1 MITIGP
7 ISDAG
12 VAVSYYEKDDYYS
25 AGGADPDAQGE
36 WFGEG
41 AARLGLSGAVDR
53 DDFKSLLE
61 GQLPDGQQLGTI
73 REAGG
78 PVEHRLGYD
87 LTFSAPKSVTLV
99 AELGGDKAVIE
110 AHQSA
115 VRTALG
121 WIESNIAATRVK
133 SSGEI
138 HREATGNLVI
148 ATFQHDTN
156 RNHDPQ
162 LHTHS
167 VVINATERDDGK
179 WRSLD
184 GKAFFES
191 QNAST
196 AVYRSAL
203 ALELQRLGY
212 QLETEGRDGSFEIAG
227 VSAQAIAEFS
237 TRRAEITASLK
248 ERGLGPEASSQAA
261 LMTRHAKT
269 VEDRAELAKEWDA
282 RAAAIGFDP
291 QTVIADARERGDQ
304 TNPLTAAESRK
315 ALQSAISRLSDQET
329 AFTHAN
335 LLAWTLAGAVGRLSV
350 SDAER
355 LIAAEKAAGRLH
367 DAQLGPQRGYVTL
380 SAVQQEERIQASMA
394 NGRDAVASVYP
405 ADEASR
411 VMADLPSRR
420 QREAEMARNAAL
432 WSGASA
438 ESVAKIRAGVL
449 NEGQTQAVEMIL
461 STSDR
466 IVGVLGRP
474 GTGKTFM
481 LGEARALLAERGFN
495 LVGMAMNAEAA
506 RQLESSAGIASH
518 TISRHQKTLG
528 EDAARLRSA
537 DPARAAEI
545 RATYAKQVWVVDE
558 ASQVNNQK
566 MRGLTTLAEKL
577 GARMVLV
584 GDPDQLGAIQAGKPF
599 ARMLAN
605 GMQHREMDEI
615 RRQADPR
622 HVSAIRD
629 VLAKDFGAALEKLA
643 PETREIADRSDRL
656 RAMVSAWSATGDAR
670 DSTLMLSAR
679 NTTRTELNDMARD
692 VLRSEGKLVGEKPAR
707 QLQSVYA
714 QRADTAIASTYRAGQ
729 TVQFPRALRSLGV
742 GAGAYAR
749 VESVDARIGLV
760 YLDVGGRRVSWVP
773 GQVAGGS
780 KIPPSIF
787 VERETTLAAGERITW
802 TKNDSGLGL
811 TNGQRLTVVS
821 TDERRMT
828 VLTEDG
834 RRVEV
839 DRGVQSGRHWEHG
852 YATTIYKSQGQTAS
866 QVLVDAASADKSLL
880 TQKAFLVAVSRQTE
894 GLTIYTDS
902 ASKLRDSVSERTGD
916 KLSALDSRISVPLSA
931 SASVSDATDR
941 VLAAAFRESDA
952 RREAERA
959 RAPIPVPAREQR
971 IPQPEIKRPV
981 ASRGL
986 DMER

>member
-1 MITIGP
+1 MMSIGKIT
-7 ISDAG
+7 DAG
-12 VAVSYYEKDDYYS
+12 VAVSYFEKDDYYS

-36 WFGEG
+36 WYGQG
-41 AARLGLSGAVDR
+41 AARLGLAGAVDR
-53 DDFKSLLE
+53 DEFKALLE
-61 GQLPDGQQLGTI
+61 GTLPDGQQLGTV

-78 PVEHRLGYD
+78 PVEHRPGYD
-87 LTFSAPKSVTLV
+87 LTFSAPKSVTLI

-110 AHQSA
+110 AHQRA
-115 VRTALG
+115 VRSALT
-121 WIESNIAATRVK
+121 WVESDVAATRVK

-138 HREATGNLVI
+138 RRENTGNLVI

-167 VVINATERDDGK
+167 VVINATQRDDGK

-191 QNAST
+191 QSAST

-227 VSAQAIAEFS
+227 VSPEAIAEFS
-237 TRRAEITASLK
+237 TRRAEIKASLK
-248 ERGLGPEASSQAA
+248 DRGLGPEASDQAA

-269 VEDRAELAKEWDA
+269 VEDRAALGKEWDA

-291 QTVIADARERGDQ
+291 QSVIAQARERGDQ
-304 TNPLTAAESRK
+304 TNPLSAAEARK
-315 ALQSAISRLSDQET
+315 ALQSAITRLSDQEA
-329 AFTHAN
+329 AFTHSN

-350 SDAER
+350 ADAEK

-380 SAVQQEERIQASMA
+380 SALQQEERIQTSLVA
-394 NGRDAVASVYP
+394 GRDAVPAVYS

-411 VMADLPSRR
+411 VLASLPERR
-420 QREAEMARNAAL
+420 QREADAAKNEAL
-432 WSGASA
+432 WRGESA
-438 ESVAKIRAGVL
+438 EAVAAIRSGVL
-449 NEGQTQAVEMIL
+449 NAGQAQAVQMIL
-461 STSDR
+461 SSQDR

-474 GTGKTFM
+474 GTGKTYM
-481 LGEARALLAERGFN
+481 LGEARQLLAEKGLN
-495 LVGMAMNAEAA
+495 MVGMAMNAEAA
-506 RQLESSAGIASH
+506 RQLSSSAGIESH
-518 TISRHQKTLG
+518 TISRHLKALG

-545 RATYAKQVWVVDE
+545 RSAYAKQVWVVDE

-577 GARMVLV
+577 GARLVLV

-615 RRQADPR
+615 RRQSDPR
-622 HVSAIRD
+622 HVAAIRD
-629 VLAKDFGAALEKLA
+629 VLSKDFGSAMEKLA

-656 RAMVSAWSATGDAR
+656 RAMVSAWSASGDAR

-679 NTTRTELNDMARD
+679 NQTRTELNEMARD
-692 VLRSEGKLVGEKPAR
+692 VLRSESKLVGEQPAR

-714 QRADTAIASTYRAGQ
+714 QRADTALATTYRPGQ
-729 TVQFPRALRSLGV
+729 TVLFPRALKSLGV
-742 GAGAYAR
+742 GAGEYAR
-749 VESVDARIGLV
+749 VESVNGRDGIV
-760 YLDVGGRRVSWVP
+760 YLDVGGRRVPWAP
-773 GQVAGGS
+773 GLVAGGA
-780 KIPPSIF
+780 KMPPSIF
-787 VERETTLAAGERITW
+787 VERETSLAAGERITW
-802 TKNDSGLGL
+802 TKNDPSLGL
-811 TNGQRLTVVS
+811 TNGQRLNVIA
-821 TDERRMT
+821 TDAQRMT

-834 RRVEV
+834 RRVEIN
-839 DRGVQSGRHWEHG
+839 RGVQSGRHWEHG

-866 QVLVDAASADKSLL
+866 QVLVDASSSDKSLL

-894 GLTIYTDS
+894 GLTLYTDS
-902 ASKLRDSVSERTGD
+902 AEKLRDSVAERSGD
-916 KLSALDSRISVPLSA
+916 KLSAIDSRISV
-931 SASVSDATDR
+931 SDVTDR
-941 VLAAAFRESDA
+941 AIAVAFRESDT
-952 RREAERA
+952 RRDAERA
-959 RAPIPVPAREQR
+959 AAAARELR
-971 IPQPEIKRPV
+971 PAAPEIKRP
-981 ASRGL
+981 APSRGL
-986 DMER
+986 DLER